1 MTMLNQRKIALAQ
14 LDPAQ
19 VVGHIDETYWFH
31 KSGNTC
37 PRTGRTFDSVKELV
51 LFIEHKFGIAEYN
64 SWLIRKEGEQAIA
77 ALKVKKAEEDRLEK
91 LEQIRRRKEEQRREL
106 LANSLPVRAVHGH
119 PLLLDLTKQTATG
132 VDTPLYQVAGGPGIK
147 ITKNDRWKE
156 AFYDDMRL
164 FLEGQPQE
172 VAIQFL
178 KDFLYL
184 KVDEQDKN
192 SSLLVINATN
202 YKKIIGLHTQT
213 DYGYYLEPT
222 EHRVRIKNYGT
233 AWVLVPIPS

>member
-1 MTMLNQRKIALAQ
+1 MSNQRKIALAQ

-19 VVGHIDETYWFH
+19 VVGHIDDAYWFH

-37 PRTGRTFDSVKELV
+37 PRTGRTFGSVKELV

-64 SWLIRKEGEQAIA
+64 SWLISKEGEQAIA
-77 ALKVKKAEEDRLEK
+77 ALKVQKAEEAKREK
-91 LEQIRRRKEEQRREL
+91 LEKIRLQKEEQRHEL
-106 LANSLPVRAVHGH
+106 LANSLPVRATHGY
-119 PLLLDLTKQTATG
+119 PLLLDLTKQTAAG
-132 VDTPLYQVAGGPGIK
+132 GDTPLYQVAGGPGIR
-147 ITKNDRWKE
+147 ITKNDRWE
-156 AFYDDMRL
+156 GAFYTDMRL
-164 FLEGQPQE
+164 FLEGQPE
-172 VAIQFL
+172 GVAIQFL

-184 KVDEQDKN
+184 KVDDQDKN

>member
-1 MTMLNQRKIALAQ
+1 MSKQRKITLAQ

-19 VVGHIDETYWFH
+19 VVGHIDDTFWFH

-37 PRTGRTFDSVKELV
+37 PRTGRTFGTVKELV
-51 LFIEHKFGIAEYN
+51 LFIEREFGIAEYN
-64 SWLIRKEGEQAIA
+64 SWLITKEGEKAIA
-77 ALKVKKAEEDRLEK
+77 ALKAQKAEQAKREK
-91 LEQIRRRKEEQRREL
+91 LEQTRRQKEEQRREL
-106 LANSLPVRAVHGH
+106 LANSLPVRATHGY

-132 VDTPLYQVAGGPGIK
+132 GDTPLYQVAGGPGVRISNNPK
-147 ITKNDRWKE
+147 WE
-156 AFYDDMRL
+156 EVFYVDLGL
-164 FLEGQPQE
+164 FLEGQPE
-172 VAIQFL
+172 GVAIQFL

-184 KVDEQDKN
+184 KVDDSDED
-192 SSLLVINATN
+192 SLPLVINAIN

>member
-1 MTMLNQRKIALAQ
+1 MSNQREIALAQ

-19 VVGHIDETYWFH
+19 VVGHIDHTFWFH

-37 PRTGRTFDSVKELV
+37 PRTGRTFGSVKELV
-51 LFIEHKFGIAEYN
+51 LFIEREFGIAEYN
-64 SWLIRKEGEQAIA
+64 SWLITKEGEQAIA
-77 ALKVKKAEEDRLEK
+77 ALKVQKAEEAKREK
-91 LEQIRRRKEEQRREL
+91 LEQTRRQKEEQRREL
-106 LANSLPVRAVHGH
+106 LANSLPVRAAHGY
-119 PLLLDLTKQTATG
+119 PLLLDLTKQTAAG
-132 VDTPLYQVAGGPGIK
+132 GDTHFYQVAGGPGIR

-164 FLEGQPQE
+164 FLERQPE
-172 VAIQFL
+172 GVAIQFL

-184 KVDEQDKN
+184 KVDDKDED
-192 SSLLVINATN
+192 SLPLVINATN

>member
-1 MTMLNQRKIALAQ
+1 MSKQRKITLAQ

-19 VVGHIDETYWFH
+19 VVGHIDDTFWFH

-37 PRTGRTFDSVKELV
+37 PRTGRTFGTVKELV
-51 LFIEHKFGIAEYN
+51 LFIEREFGIAEYN
-64 SWLIRKEGEQAIA
+64 SWLITKEGEQAIA
-77 ALKVKKAEEDRLEK
+77 ALKVQKAEQAKREK
-91 LEQIRRRKEEQRREL
+91 LEQTRRQNEEQRREL
-106 LANSLPVRAVHGH
+106 LANSLPVRATHGY

-132 VDTPLYQVAGGPGIK
+132 GDTPLYQVAGGPGVRISNNPK
-147 ITKNDRWKE
+147 WE
-156 AFYDDMRL
+156 EVFYVDLGL
-164 FLEGQPQE
+164 FLEGQPE
-172 VAIQFL
+172 GVAIQFL

-184 KVDEQDKN
+184 KVDDSDED
-192 SSLLVINATN
+192 SLPLVINAIN